1 MESSLGEYSSHPSA
15 QWHNNSGKSQ
25 RFREEILPETSSM
38 KHNNENH
45 PGGLKSGLYCGTN
58 LNDQNTAT
66 WKKNRRNRGRIVN
79 QMHYISL
86 YFNS

>member
-58 LNDQNTAT
+58 LPIKILLPG
-66 WKKNRRNRGRIVN
+66 KKFAEIAAD
-79 QMHYISL
+79 S
-86 YFNS
+86 